1 MTRSESQ
8 SPTKPALN
16 ATTHVFRKQRAAMN
30 ALAADNRRL
39 KEELM
44 EENKYSADPTTL
56 AGKKLIQNLE
66 SQDET
71 YEALIS
77 EQQKAM
83 DALLAKEADLRDAL
97 VSQRAA
103 MGGINRALEVS
114 VRAQRR
120 VVLLENRVQQAAAA
134 RSGAELQ
141 AAKLKEKV
149 DGLRREKKLFEE
161 LTSKMEADVTN
172 KAREVGEIL
181 KKTMITH
188 DARGKA
194 EVMRAQ
200 VLNQAAKDAA
210 ASEAEWAQMTEVIES
225 DRARREAAQA
235 EKTAERARRMEEL
248 MAKQRAVA
256 SGRRQK
262 PMPSAAS
269 TAGHLQLAGFPD
281 TLHDTDTEAS
291 ETLSGIG
298 KPAERLSE
306 IEAKL
311 AAVVVGIADCHGAE
325 HAVDLLSELKNLC
338 FRLFASL
345 TEAHTRLEALEDRV
359 GQAQETTTIAAAAA
373 AAAAALES
381 ASRAEEGPPILLKRQ
396 TSTRNA
402 QLQGIR
408 GLEEQL
414 KLAEEQVQAV
424 CTEVHHLCHR
434 VRPSCPDIDAVLERE
449 GAPTA
454 GTLLMFIG
462 MLEHWATASLYH
474 YTSAPS
480 IISSESGA
488 LSGGKKNFWAQ
499 HEDRS
504 SDNGAVILLDPP
516 SVGHRNSLSG
526 RSSSSGSSRSAGG
539 GWKKKGKPKRGGAHN
554 RQSQAT
560 SESSDMSKIID
571 MEVLAQRAKRAV
583 EMRLADATAVTVTA
597 TAHSL
602 PQQQPCSD

>member
-1 MTRSESQ
+1 
-8 SPTKPALN
+8 
-16 ATTHVFRKQRAAMN
+16 
-30 ALAADNRRL
+30 LAADNRRL

-66 SQDET
+66 TQDKT
-71 YEALIS
+71 YEVLIS

-83 DALLAKEADLRDAL
+83 DALLAKEAELRDTL
-97 VSQRAA
+97 VTQRAA

-149 DGLRREKKLFEE
+149 DGLRREKKLYEE
-161 LTSKMEADVTN
+161 LTAKMEAGVTN

-181 KKTMITH
+181 KRTMEAH

-194 EVMRAQ
+194 AAMRAQ

-225 DRARREAAQA
+225 DRARREATQA
-235 EKTAERARRMEEL
+235 AKSAERARRMEEL
-248 MAKQRAVA
+248 MLKQRAVA
-256 SGRRQK
+256 SGRRQR
-262 PMPSAAS
+262 SAAG
-269 TAGHLQLAGFPD
+269 TAGHLQLTGFPA
-281 TLHDTDTEAS
+281 TLNDSENEAS
-291 ETLSGIG
+291 EKIADTG
-298 KPAERLSE
+298 KPAERLGAM
-306 IEAKL
+306 EAKL
-311 AAVVVGIADCHGAE
+311 AAVVVGIPDCRGAE
-325 HAVDLLSELKNLC
+325 HAVDILSDLKDLC

-345 TEAHTRLEALEDRV
+345 TEAHTRLETLEDRV
-359 GQAQETTTIAAAAA
+359 VEAQGTTGI
-373 AAAAALES
+373 AAALEN
-381 ASRAEEGPPILLKRQ
+381 ASGAEEGSPRLLKGQ
-396 TSTRNA
+396 VSPGNA
-402 QLQGIR
+402 QLQDSIR
-408 GLEEQL
+408 LEEQL
-414 KLAEEQVQAV
+414 ALAEQQVQAV
-424 CTEVHHLCHR
+424 CTEVHHLCQK
-434 VRPSCPDIDAVLERE
+434 VRPNCPEIDAVLERE

-462 MLEHWATASLYH
+462 MMDHWATAALFH
-474 YTSAPS
+474 YTSS
-480 IISSESGA
+480 SSSISSEGGA
-488 LSGGKKNFWAQ
+488 KKNFWAQ
-499 HEDRS
+499 SEGHRS
-504 SDNGAVILLDPP
+504 NNGAYLLLDPP

-526 RSSSSGSSRSAGG
+526 HSRSSASSGSAGG
-539 GWKKKGKPKRGGAHN
+539 WRKKKGKYKRGAAHN

-560 SESSDMSKIID
+560 SEGSDMSKIID

-597 TAHSL
+597 STHSL
-602 PQQQPCSD
+602 GPEQPSSD

>member
-172 KAREVGEIL
+172 KARE
-181 KKTMITH
+181 
-188 DARGKA
+188 
-194 EVMRAQ
+194 